1 MDEIYIS
8 VIITAYNRRKFLL
21 EAVQSVLN
29 QTLGREK
36 YEIIVIKN
44 FRDDTIDKLT
54 EENHIKNIMMDDIIG
69 NYLYKGITEARGNI
83 ISFLD
88 DDDIFFQNKL
98 EVVYN
103 IFKSNSNLVF
113 YHNLPQF
120 IDELKTPLNKSG
132 NALSFNLS
140 CISIKKNIVNLQNIK
155 NIYIL
160 QDSFMLYSA
169 FESNGLIISGKQL
182 LSYYRLHNSASNF
195 NGSNVTK
202 IQFKNKLNQTFISQL
217 EVFENYF
224 KSRKAKKYIINYMV
238 TLKLNNNIFYKLGYS
253 QKYYNLNV
261 KEIIKYLLIFNYW
274 GKRKGYILKY
284 LKLLEVHV
292 PEKLLRRKLERS
304 LLP

>member
-44 FRDDTIDKLT
+44 FRDDTIDKLA
-54 EENHIKNIMMDDIIG
+54 EENHIKNIMMNDIIG

-103 IFKSNSNLVF
+103 IFKSNSKLVF